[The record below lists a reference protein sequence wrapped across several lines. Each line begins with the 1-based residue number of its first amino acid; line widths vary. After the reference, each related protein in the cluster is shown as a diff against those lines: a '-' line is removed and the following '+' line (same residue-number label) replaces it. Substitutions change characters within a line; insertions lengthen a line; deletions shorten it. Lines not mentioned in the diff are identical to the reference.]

1 MLKGHLIHPE
11 LLRALGAAGHGAK
24 VLLADGNYPV
34 GTMAPAGAARVYLN
48 LSPGVVT
55 VTDVLRALVTAI
67 PIEKAEV
74 MVPDVGPEPAIFA
87 EFRTILEG
95 ATTWTPPGSTPN
107 RDLSTMD
114 RFAFYAAASEKD
126 VAVVVATG
134 ERRVYANLLLTIG
147 VVDPDTGE

>member
-1 MLKGHLIHPE
+1 MLKGQLIHPD

-34 GTMAPAGAARVYLN
+34 GTQAPAGAARVYLN
-48 LSPGVVT
+48 LAPGVVT
-55 VTDVLRALVTAI
+55 VTDVLRALVTAT

-74 MVPDVGPEPAIFA
+74 MVPDVGAEPAIFA
-87 EFRTILEG
+87 EFRSILED
-95 ATTWTPPGSTPN
+95 ATTWTPPGSAPTKG
-107 RDLSTMD
+107 LTTMD
-114 RFAFYAAASEKD
+114 RFAFYAAASQHD
-126 VAVVVATG
+126 VAIVVATG